1 MRRGGCLMPIV
12 ASLSLMAAA
21 VMLWHLKVNTAGSRP
36 LADGSED
43 RAAPLAGPFAFL
55 RPHK

>member
-21 VMLWHLKVNTAGSRP
+21 VMLWHLKVNTAGSRL
-36 LADGSED
+36 LADGS
-43 RAAPLAGPFAFL
+43 LAGPFAFL

>member
-1 MRRGGCLMPIV
+1 MPIV
-12 ASLSLMAAA
+12 GSLSLMAAA